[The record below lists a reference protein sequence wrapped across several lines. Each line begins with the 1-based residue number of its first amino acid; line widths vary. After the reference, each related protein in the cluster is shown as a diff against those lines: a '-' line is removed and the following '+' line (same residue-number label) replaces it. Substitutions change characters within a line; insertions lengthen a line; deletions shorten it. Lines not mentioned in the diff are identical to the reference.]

1 MDTYSTKAKISQ
13 DVLPYFNTGLWSIYS
28 NPIIEKRQPSVPSR
42 PCYEMNERTHTSK
55 ERPQKIPT
63 RQHTPTIQQHSE
75 KDARGIGNA
84 VGKGGKFNGRH
95 IVSF

>member
-1 MDTYSTKAKISQ
+1 
-13 DVLPYFNTGLWSIYS
+13 
-28 NPIIEKRQPSVPSR
+28 
-42 PCYEMNERTHTSK
+42 MNERTHTSK

-84 VGKGGKFNGRH
+84 VGKGGKFNGQH

>member
-1 MDTYSTKAKISQ
+1 
-13 DVLPYFNTGLWSIYS
+13 
-28 NPIIEKRQPSVPSR
+28 
-42 PCYEMNERTHTSK
+42 MNERTHTSK
-55 ERPQKIPT
+55 ERPQEIPT

-95 IVSF
+95 IVPSDSIGKLWKEPLLFH